1 MRHFRSVATFDAA
14 PAVAALAAAQWND
27 NTWRQD
33 HPDSPHRDTESIYLR
48 MPPGPISPELVFE
61 KVGGEQWTW
70 SLGDGAVS
78 GSLAPLVILAREIE
92 RTQGGSLARV
102 MAVKLKAG
110 GRIARH
116 ADTGAYAAATERY
129 HAVLQTNQWAS
140 LESGGE
146 RINLPAGSV
155 WWFDKHVEHSGRND
169 GATDRVHLIVDL
181 YLPELVFKEEP
192 FGMVRGEIEALMH
205 AHWREIGGTDAQP
218 LDPDWQRFAAL
229 EEAGVLAVLTARDRG
244 GRLVGYIVHVV
255 FASLHYRSLLQAH
268 DDAHYLSPE
277 WRRGMAACR
286 MFRAAEDM
294 LRRRGV
300 EAVTYHT
307 KLRAANDRGAVFKR
321 LGYTAVETLY
331 RKAL

>member
-1 MRHFRSVATFDAA
+1 MLHFRSVATFDPA
-14 PAVAALAAAQWND
+14 PAAAALAGAQYHD
-27 NTWRQD
+27 DAWRRD
-33 HPDSPHRDTESIYLR
+33 HPDSPHRDSETICLR
-48 MPPGPISPELVFE
+48 MPPGPISPHLVFE
-61 KVGGEQWTW
+61 AVGGEQWREVP
-70 SLGDGAVS
+70 G
-78 GSLAPLVILAREIE
+78 LAPVYPVAWEIE

-102 MAVKLKAG
+102 MVVKLKAG
-110 GRIARH
+110 GRILRH

-129 HAVLQTNQWAS
+129 HAVIQTNPQAW

-146 RINLPAGSV
+146 RVNMPAGSV
-155 WWFDKHVEHSGRND
+155 WWFDKHVEHAGANL
-169 GATDRVHLIVDL
+169 GATDRIHLIVDL
-181 YLPELVFKEEP
+181 YPPELVFREEP
-192 FGMVRGEIEALMH
+192 FGMVRGEIETLMH

-244 GRLVGYIVHVV
+244 DRLVGYIVLVV

-277 WRRGMAACR
+277 FRRGMAACR
-286 MFRAAEDM
+286 MFRAAEEM

-307 KLRAANDRGAVFKR
+307 KLRAANDRGVVFKR

>member
-1 MRHFRSVATFDAA
+1 MKHFRSVATFDPA

-27 NTWRQD
+27 DTWRRD
-33 HPDSPHRDTESIYLR
+33 HPDSPHRDSETICLR
-48 MPPGPISPELVFE
+48 MPPGPITPDLVFE
-61 KVGGEQWTW
+61 RVGGEEWRDAPGL
-70 SLGDGAVS
+70 S
-78 GSLAPLVILAREIE
+78 SLAVVAREIE
-92 RTQGGSLARV
+92 RTQGGGLARV
-102 MAVKLKAG
+102 MCVKLRPG
-110 GRIARH
+110 GRILLH

-129 HAVLQTNQWAS
+129 HAVIQTNPQAWLA
-140 LESGGE
+140 SGGE
-146 RINLPAGSV
+146 HLHLPAGSV
-155 WWFDKHVEHSGRND
+155 WWFDKHVEHAGGNGGR
-169 GATDRVHLIVDL
+169 TDRVHLIVDL
-181 YLPELVFKEEP
+181 YRPELSFAEEA
-192 FGMVRGEIEALMH
+192 FGMVREEIAGLMH

-218 LDPDWQRFAAL
+218 LDPDWERFAAL

-255 FASLHYRSLLQAH
+255 FANLHYRSLLQAH

-307 KLRAANDRGAVFKR
+307 KLRAGNDRGAVFKR
-321 LGYTAVETLY
+321 LGYSAVETLY